1 MFYWFDYKFQILNEE
16 KSKINLMAEELE
28 EESEK
33 SLKMEIALEKQLELF
48 DVERKNM
55 ITALRLE
62 EKK

>member
-1 MFYWFDYKFQILNEE
+1 
-16 KSKINLMAEELE
+16 MAEELE